1 MDTKG
6 RKELATIKVYLNTG
20 LILALVG
27 VGFLSGTL
35 IVGIVFLII
44 KWFEALWFYIIQYL
58 KL

>member
-35 IVGIVFLII
+35 ILGIVFLIL
-44 KWFEALWFYIIQYL
+44 KWFETL
-58 KL
+58 